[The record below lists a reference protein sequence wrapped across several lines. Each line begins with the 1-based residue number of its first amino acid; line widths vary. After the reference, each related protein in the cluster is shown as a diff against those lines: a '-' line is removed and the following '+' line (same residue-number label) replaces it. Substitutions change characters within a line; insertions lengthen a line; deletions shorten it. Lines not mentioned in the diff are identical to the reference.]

1 MNTPVLYS
9 FRRCPYCMRAHMA
22 LKKAGIK
29 VELREVKLSDMPEE
43 AIKISPKA
51 TVPILVLPDGSF
63 IDESWDIVKWALDQ
77 NDPDKWLGDEKEY
90 LLDVEMLVETNDF
103 SFKKDLD
110 HYKYA
115 DRYPEQSE
123 LEYRQACEEF
133 IEELE
138 EMLTDN
144 RYLLTDRLT
153 AADISVFSFV
163 RQFSMVDKA
172 WFDQSPYPKVRHWL
186 DEIVNSEFFQSV
198 FQKHEIWQTG
208 DTAIY
213 L

>member
-22 LKKAGIK
+22 LKKSGIK

-43 AIKISPKA
+43 ATTISPKA

-63 IDESWDIVKWALDQ
+63 IDESLDIVKWALEQ
-77 NDPDKWLGDEKEY
+77 NDPDKWLGENKEH
-90 LLDVEMLVETNDF
+90 LLDIEMLVETNDF
-103 SFKKDLD
+103 SFKEDLD

-115 DRYPEQSE
+115 DRHPEKTE
-123 LEYRQACEEF
+123 VEYRQACEEF

-138 EMLTDN
+138 EMLTEN
-144 RYLLTDRLT
+144 SYLLTDKLT

-163 RQFSMVDKA
+163 RQFSMVDKD
-172 WFDQSPYPKVRHWL
+172 WFDQAPYPKVQQWL
-186 DEIVNSEFFQSV
+186 DEIVSSKFFQSV
-198 FQKHEIWQTG
+198 FQKHDIWQRG
-208 DTAIY
+208 DSPIY